1 MSWRLL
7 STFNP
12 TNTAELKVITIEH
25 HLQTYEFKTLDEA
38 MEWAKQLDEFV
49 TIKFNDLEIAGKF
62 GVDGITSGKFS
73 NGEPYTWK
81 KRRKL

>member
-1 MSWRLL
+1 L
-7 STFNP
+7 SIFIP
-12 TNTAELKVITIEH
+12 TNTAELKVITIELH
-25 HLQTYEFKTLDEA
+25 SQTYEFKTLDEA
-38 MEWAKQLDEFV
+38 MEWAKQLGEFV

-81 KRRKL
+81 KRRKI